1 MDRKRKQQFNPKI
14 SLAYLEMCNHLRFF
28 QIFSIVVTICL
39 FIVLGL
45 LGLELVSSDK
55 QVHYVAFSGSDDV
68 HFKVLPAPLSKSQG
82 KLLLRQQLRDYV
94 YNRAYIDN
102 FTEKARFR
110 KVYSMNTAEENE
122 KFREEFDRIK
132 SESSFER
139 RDVKVV
145 ADNSISNNIHQIEL
159 ETIDHFQGKKY
170 KNYWTVLIKHEL
182 RKQQVSLTNEHLNPF
197 GLTVTEYQI
206 RKKDITY
213 NEEINE

>member
-1 MDRKRKQQFNPKI
+1 
-14 SLAYLEMCNHLRFF
+14 
-28 QIFSIVVTICL
+28 
-39 FIVLGL
+39 
-45 LGLELVSSDK
+45 
-55 QVHYVAFSGSDDV
+55 
-68 HFKVLPAPLSKSQG
+68 
-82 KLLLRQQLRDYV
+82 
-94 YNRAYIDN
+94 
-102 FTEKARFR
+102 
-110 KVYSMNTAEENE
+110 MNTAEENE